1 MVEIREESST
11 RNGEDEQP
19 STSSASASSGPT
31 NANYGTM
38 TLSEFV
44 KTRTMDCTMF
54 ATRLLTLFYTFSYFM
69 PGPNDPDAYYY
80 KALAAAAATNALRL
94 QQRLGGVTLSR
105 EFLQRLVAEDSAH
118 YLFYSVVF
126 LTTGSVT
133 MALLPITLY
142 ALLHAANFAVVIM
155 QNTGR
160 ANSSF
165 CLKLQNL
172 CATQTQ
178 NCLGIVACTEIFIV
192 PLLVSLIFIGKAS
205 LFVPFVYYRFLTMRY
220 SSRRNPYT
228 RQAFYQMRVSLQQI
242 SYSPSCPAIVG
253 NLINRAVQV
262 ISNLAP
268 PTQA

>member
-19 STSSASASSGPT
+19 STSASSSAGSS
-31 NANYGTM
+31 NAGYTTL

-44 KTRTMDCTMF
+44 KTRTLDCTMF
-54 ATRLLTLFYTFSYFM
+54 ATRLLTLFFAVWYFL
-69 PGPNDPDAYYY
+69 PGPNEPDAYYY
-80 KALAAAAATNALRL
+80 KALVAAAATNALRL

-105 EFLQRLVAEDSAH
+105 EFLQRLIAEDSAH

-142 ALLHAANFAVVIM
+142 ASLHAANFAVVAL

-160 ANSSF
+160 ANSTF

-178 NCLGIVACTEIFIV
+178 NCLGIIACAEIFII
-192 PLLVSLIFIGKAS
+192 PLLISLIFIGKAS

-228 RQAFYQMRVSLQQI
+228 RQAFYQMRCSLQQI
-242 SYSPSCPAIVG
+242 SYSPSCPAIAA
-253 NLINRAVQV
+253 NLINKAVTV

-268 PTQA
+268 PTY